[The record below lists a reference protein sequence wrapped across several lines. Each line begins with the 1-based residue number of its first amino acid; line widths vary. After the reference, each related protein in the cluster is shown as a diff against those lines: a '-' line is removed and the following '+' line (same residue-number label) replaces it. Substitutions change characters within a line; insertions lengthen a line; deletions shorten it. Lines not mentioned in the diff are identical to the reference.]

1 MIKKLLTI
9 LAIAALFV
17 SCTGEGGKKDNVEA
31 SLSETIQSEIPTIS
45 LGEFDAKAGD
55 YVDKEVKVEGIVDH
69 VCKHG
74 GKKLL
79 LVSDEGDVHVE
90 SDKRFEDEIVGSDVV
105 ITGVVSEFK
114 VDESYCLKMEED
126 NIKSHKEGETDQE
139 DFDAKMA
146 QIEYY
151 RDSMKTANTDHLS
164 YYSLEFVSLQEKEK
178 K

>member
-1 MIKKLLTI
+1 MIKKLMTI
-9 LAIAALFV
+9 VAIAALFV
-17 SCTGEGGKKDNVEA
+17 SCTGEGGNKENAEA
-31 SLSETIQSEIPTIS
+31 SLSETIQSEIPMIA

-55 YVDKEVKVEGIVDH
+55 FVNQEVKVEGIVDH

-90 SDKRFEDEIVGSDVV
+90 SDNRFKDEIVGSDVV
-105 ITGVVSEFK
+105 ITGVVSEFR

-126 NIKSHKEGETDQE
+126 NIQSHKEGETDDDLYEQ
-139 DFDAKMA
+139 KIA

-151 RDSMKTANTDHLS
+151 RDSMKTADTDHLS
-164 YYSLEFVSLQEKEK
+164 FYSLEFVSLEEKEQK
-178 K
+178 

>member
-1 MIKKLLTI
+1 MIKKFLTI
-9 LAIAALFV
+9 VAIAALFA
-17 SCTGEGGKKDNVEA
+17 SCTGEGGKKENAEA
-31 SLSETIQSEIPTIS
+31 SLNETVQAEIPMIA
-45 LGEFDAKAGD
+45 LGEFEAKAGD
-55 YVDKEVKVEGIVDH
+55 YVNKEVKVEGIVDH

-90 SDKRFEDEIVGSDVV
+90 SDERFEDEIVGSDVI
-105 ITGVVSEFK
+105 ITGVVSEFR

-139 DFDAKMA
+139 DYDAKLA

-151 RDSMKTANTDHLS
+151 RDSMKTAGTDHLS
-164 YYSLEFVSLQEKEK
+164 YYSLEFVSLEEKEK